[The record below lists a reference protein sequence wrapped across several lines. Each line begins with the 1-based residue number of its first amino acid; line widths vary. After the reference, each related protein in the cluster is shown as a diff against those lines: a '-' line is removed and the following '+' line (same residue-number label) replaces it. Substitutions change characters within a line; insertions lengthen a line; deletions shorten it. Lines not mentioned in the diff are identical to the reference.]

1 IMEGRLANMWRLTV
15 NESKFVETA
24 LQSELRVDGRG
35 LYDYRKLTIKFG
47 KEYGSSEVQLGQTH
61 VMGFVT
67 AQLVQP
73 YKDRPNEGSLSI
85 FTEFSPMADPSFEPG
100 RPGESAVELGRII
113 DRGLRESR
121 AVDTESL
128 CVLPGKMVWSVRI
141 DLHILDNGGNLV
153 DAANIAALAAL
164 MTFRRPDCTVGGE
177 NGQEVIIHTLEERE
191 PLPLIIHHLPI
202 AFTFGFFNKGTIV
215 VMDPTYVEEAVMCGR
230 MTVTVNANGDICAI
244 QKPGE
249 EGVDHSVILHCLRL
263 ASSRAAATTK
273 IIREEVEA
281 YNREKSLQKV
291 KRHPTLAKPEVS
303 GPIVVVKEGHKK
315 SADEDKAA
323 EVSREHVERLN
334 LTSVELK
341 GSSKEEEAAASPAK
355 FKGSPSSWDP
365 YTEAMD
371 VDSLKASLASK
382 GDSVSKSPIKKK
394 MNDSGNAQEDGE
406 VSVEEVTEDSGKK
419 GTRHKDGEL
428 TLKDAVKPK
437 KKRKNKSS

>member
-1 IMEGRLANMWRLTV
+1 MEGRLANMWRLTV

-47 KEYGSSEVQLGQTH
+47 KEYGSSEVQLGHTH

-128 CVLPGKMVWSVRI
+128 CVLAGKKVWSVRI

-164 MTFRRPDCTVGGE
+164 MTFRRPDCSVGGE
-177 NGQEVIIHTLEERE
+177 NGQEVIIHSLEERE

-202 AFTFGFFNKGTIV
+202 AFTFGFFNKGNIV
-215 VMDPTYVEEAVMCGR
+215 VMDPTYIEEEVMCGR

-249 EGVDHSVILHCLRL
+249 EGVNQSIILHCLRL

-303 GPIVVVKEGHKK
+303 GPIVVVKEGRKK
-315 SADEDKAA
+315 SEDEEEAA
-323 EVSREHVERLN
+323 EISREHVERLN
-334 LTSVELK
+334 LSSVEVK
-341 GSSKEEEAAASPAK
+341 SSKEED
-355 FKGSPSSWDP
+355 FKGGPSNWDP
-365 YTEAMD
+365 YTEVMD

-382 GDSVSKSPIKKK
+382 GDLVTKSQVKKK
-394 MNDSGNAQEDGE
+394 MNDSGNAQKEVVTGDLEMKDTTE
-406 VSVEEVTEDSGKK
+406 VSK
-419 GTRHKDGEL
+419 HKTGEM